1 MNCPIGVPKNLLNRQ
16 MRKTKNGDLGSLNRN
31 SENYSK
37 IAKIS
42 AWGVS
47 SKTVWWDFTKG

>member
-1 MNCPIGVPKNLLNRQ
+1 MLCQRRGSFMNCPIGVPKNLLNRQ

-42 AWGVS
+42 A
-47 SKTVWWDFTKG
+47 